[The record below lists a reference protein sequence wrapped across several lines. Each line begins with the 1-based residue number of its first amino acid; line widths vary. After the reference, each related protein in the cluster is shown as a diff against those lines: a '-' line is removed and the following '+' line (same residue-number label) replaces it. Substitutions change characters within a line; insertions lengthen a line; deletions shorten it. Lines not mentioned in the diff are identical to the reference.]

1 MSPRRTLTKL
11 SHRLRLPKLGQG
23 HRQPKP
29 GSAPGLIDV
38 APDALPSTLSVV
50 AYGQET
56 VVEETVA
63 DISSL
68 KPYLEQYTVTWV
80 DVVGLG
86 TEQVLVDL
94 EELFGLHRLALE
106 DVVNVGQRP
115 KAEEYEDHHFIVLHM
130 AHPGKGVE
138 LEQLSLFVGQG
149 YVISFQERPG
159 DSFEPVRERIRL
171 GRSRLRSSG
180 ADYLAYALVDAVVDG
195 FFPVMENIG
204 DRLEALEETIIE
216 DPHTDIIG
224 ELHAVRRELMSLRR
238 SIWPLRD
245 ALNVLQRSTS
255 LFTERTQ
262 VFLRDAY
269 DHALRLMDMAESL
282 REMGSNLMD
291 LHLSMVS
298 HRMNEVMKVLTIIS
312 TIFIPLGFL
321 AGLYGMNFDPEI
333 SPWNMPELSFYWGY
347 PTLLGVMLVVVVLL
361 IFYFRSKGWI
371 GSDD

>member
-1 MSPRRTLTKL
+1 M
-11 SHRLRLPKLGQG
+11 
-23 HRQPKP
+23 
-29 GSAPGLIDV
+29 I
-38 APDALPSTLSVV
+38 SVV
-50 AYGQET
+50 AYGQEE

-63 DISSL
+63 DIPSL
-68 KPYLEQYTVTWV
+68 KPYLGQHTVTWV

-94 EELFGLHRLALE
+94 EDLLGLHRLALE

-115 KAEEYEDHHFIVLHM
+115 KAEEYDDHHFIVLHM
-130 AHPGKGVE
+130 AHLPTTPQGEAVE
-138 LEQLSLFVGQG
+138 LEQVSLFVGHG
-149 YVISFQERPG
+149 YVISFQERAG

-171 GRSRLRSSG
+171 GRSRLRSAG

-321 AGLYGMNFDPEI
+321 AGLYGMNFDPEV
-333 SPWNMPELSFYWGY
+333 SPWNMPELSWYWGY
-347 PTLLGVMLVVVVLL
+347 PTLLGVMLVVVILL
-361 IFYFRSKGWI
+361 IFYFRAKGWI